1 MRKSGDI
8 KLMGMKNYSSSGYLV
23 VASKLTKL
31 LPESVRISYENA
43 VVDGSWEKAGNILS
57 ESWPTNFPVF
67 ESVFTMD
74 DDAEFDDDNLQRGEM
89 YVQFDEDDLYI
100 SLPTTAMINLSQAGV
115 LPENRKWVDFA

>member
-1 MRKSGDI
+1 MKSGDI

-31 LPESVRISYENA
+31 LPESVQIAYEDA
-43 VVDGSWEKAGNILS
+43 VVDGDWEKAGNILS
-57 ESWPTNFPVF
+57 ESWPTNFPVV

-115 LPENRKWVDFA
+115 LPENRKWVDFS

>member
-1 MRKSGDI
+1 MKSGDI

-43 VVDGSWEKAGNILS
+43 VVDGDWEKAGNILS
-57 ESWPTNFPVF
+57 ESWPTNFPVV

-115 LPENRKWVDFA
+115 LPENRKWVDFS

>member
-1 MRKSGDI
+1 MKSGDI

-31 LPESVRISYENA
+31 LPESVQIAYEDA
-43 VVDGSWEKAGNILS
+43 VVDGDWEKAGNILS
-57 ESWPTNFPVF
+57 ESWPTNFPVV

-74 DDAEFDDDNLQRGEM
+74 DCAEFDDDNLQRGEM
-89 YVQFDEDDLYI
+89 YVQFNEDDLYI
-100 SLPTTAMINLSQAGV
+100 SLPTTVMINLSQAGV